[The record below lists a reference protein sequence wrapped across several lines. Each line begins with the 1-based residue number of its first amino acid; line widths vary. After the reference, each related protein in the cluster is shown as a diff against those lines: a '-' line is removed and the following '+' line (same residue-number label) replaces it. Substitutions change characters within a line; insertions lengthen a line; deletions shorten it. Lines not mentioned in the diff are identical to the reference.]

1 MFGEVSTEVKAM
13 QAYKTEARVDEAGQ
27 LHLSALPF
35 RSGEEVE
42 VIVLRREPRRPADK
56 RYPLRGL
63 PIRYEQPTEPVAKDD
78 WEALG

>member
-1 MFGEVSTEVKAM
+1 M
-13 QAYKTEARVDEAGQ
+13 QAYKTETRVNEDGEIR
-27 LHLSALPF
+27 LSEVPF

-42 VIVLRREPRRPADK
+42 VIVLRLDLPRSSEN

-63 PIRYEQPTEPVAKDD
+63 PIRYEQPTEPVAEED

>member
-1 MFGEVSTEVKAM
+1 M
-13 QAYKTEARVDEAGQ
+13 QAYKTEARVDEGGEI
-27 LHLSALPF
+27 HLSELPF

-42 VIVLRREPRRPADK
+42 VIVLRREARRPSEK

-63 PIRYEQPTEPVAKDD
+63 PIRYEDPTEPVAEED